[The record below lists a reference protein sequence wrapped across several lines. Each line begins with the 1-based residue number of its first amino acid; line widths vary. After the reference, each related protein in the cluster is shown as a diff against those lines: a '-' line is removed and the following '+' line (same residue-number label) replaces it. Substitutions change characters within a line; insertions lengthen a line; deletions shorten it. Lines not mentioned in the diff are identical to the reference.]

1 MGIILNIKKSA
12 VRRSLWSRAACTLGV
27 STLVLAG
34 VACSSGADTGAV
46 AGAEAGSSSGV
57 QSDRLAV
64 LASFYP
70 LEFVVDRVGG
80 NSVAVTNLTPPGAEP
95 HDLELGA
102 NDLVEVREAD
112 LVVYL
117 RGISAAVDDAVN
129 TAAGTRWFDVT
140 ALARLEDLGD
150 GHGSTGDSGHEGEAG
165 HSDLGVDIHFWLDPL
180 RLADVADGMAQRLAE
195 LDPSGADAFRANA
208 AALRAD
214 LVALDAE
221 FVSGLATCVR
231 RDLVTSH
238 AAFGYLATRYGMHQ
252 ESVSG
257 LSPDGEPTA
266 AALARVADFVRDE
279 GVTTIYTETLLSSAT
294 ARAVASETGARVA
307 VLDPLEGL
315 AEGAVGDYLTVMRAN
330 LEVLRAGQG
339 CT

>member
-1 MGIILNIKKSA
+1 MGIILNIGKTE
-12 VRRSLWSRAACTLGV
+12 VRRSLWSRAACALGV

-70 LEFVVDRVGG
+70 LEFVVERVGG
-80 NSVAVTNLTPPGAEP
+80 NSVEVTNLTPPGAEP

-140 ALARLEDLGD
+140 ALARLE
-150 GHGSTGDSGHEGEAG
+150 EE
-165 HSDLGVDIHFWLDPL
+165 DIHFWLDPL
-180 RLADVADGMAQRLAE
+180 RLADVADGVAQRLAE

-221 FVSGLATCVR
+221 FVSGLATCAR
-231 RDLVTSH
+231 RNLVTSH
-238 AAFGYLATRYGMHQ
+238 AAFGYLATRYGMNQ

-266 AALARVADFVRDE
+266 AALARVADFVRSE

>member
-1 MGIILNIKKSA
+1 MGIILNIGKA
-12 VRRSLWSRAACTLGV
+12 EVRRSLWSRAACTLGV

-70 LEFVVDRVGG
+70 LEFVVERVGG
-80 NSVAVTNLTPPGAEP
+80 NSVGVTNLTPPGAEP

-117 RGISAAVDDAVN
+117 RGISAAVDNAVN

-140 ALARLEDLGD
+140 ALARLE
-150 GHGSTGDSGHEGEAG
+150 A
-165 HSDLGVDIHFWLDPL
+165 DIHFWLDPL
-180 RLADVADGMAQRLAE
+180 RLADVADGVAQRLAE
-195 LDPSGADAFRANA
+195 LDPSGAEAFRANA

-214 LVALDAE
+214 LTALDAE
-221 FVSGLATCVR
+221 FVSGLATCAR

-238 AAFGYLATRYGMHQ
+238 AAFGYLATRYGMQ
-252 ESVSG
+252 QQSVSG

-266 AALARVADFVRDE
+266 AALARVADFVRDK

-294 ARAVASETGARVA
+294 ARALASETGARVA

-330 LEVLRAGQG
+330 LGVLRTGQG

>member
-1 MGIILNIKKSA
+1 MGIILNIKKSE

-27 STLVLAG
+27 STLVLTG

-46 AGAEAGSSSGV
+46 AGTEAGSSSGV

-70 LEFVVDRVGG
+70 LEFVVERVGG
-80 NSVAVTNLTPPGAEP
+80 NSVRVTNLTPPGAEP

-140 ALARLEDLGD
+140 ALARLEK
-150 GHGSTGDSGHEGEAG
+150 E
-165 HSDLGVDIHFWLDPL
+165 DIHFWLDPL

-221 FVSGLATCVR
+221 FVSGLATCAR

-238 AAFGYLATRYGMHQ
+238 AAFGYLATRYGMNQ

-330 LEVLRAGQG
+330 LEVLRTGQG

>member
-1 MGIILNIKKSA
+1 MGIILNIGKTE
-12 VRRSLWSRAACTLGV
+12 VRRSLWSRAACALGV

-70 LEFVVDRVGG
+70 LECVVERVGG
-80 NSVAVTNLTPPGAEP
+80 NSVEVTNLTPPGAEP

-140 ALARLEDLGD
+140 ALARLE
-150 GHGSTGDSGHEGEAG
+150 EE
-165 HSDLGVDIHFWLDPL
+165 DIHFWLDPL
-180 RLADVADGMAQRLAE
+180 RLADVADGVAQRLAE

-221 FVSGLATCVR
+221 FVSGLATCAR
-231 RDLVTSH
+231 RNLVTSH
-238 AAFGYLATRYGMHQ
+238 AAFGYLATRYGMNQ

-266 AALARVADFVRDE
+266 AALARVADFVRSE

>member
-1 MGIILNIKKSA
+1 MILNIGKTETC
-12 VRRSLWSRAACTLGV
+12 RSLLSRLACTLGV
-27 STLVLAG
+27 ITLVLAG
-34 VACSSGADTGAV
+34 VACSPGADTGAV
-46 AGAEAGSSSGV
+46 VGTEAGSSSGV
-57 QSDRLAV
+57 QPSRLAV

-70 LEFVVDRVGG
+70 LEFVVERVGG
-80 NSVAVTNLTPPGAEP
+80 NSVGVSNLTPPGAEP

-140 ALARLEDLGD
+140 ALARLEK
-150 GHGSTGDSGHEGEAG
+150 E
-165 HSDLGVDIHFWLDPL
+165 DIHFWLDPL
-180 RLADVADGMAQRLAE
+180 RLADVADSVAQRLAE
-195 LDPSGADAFRANA
+195 LDPSGAEAFRANA
-208 AALRAD
+208 DALRAD
-214 LVALDAE
+214 LIALDAE
-221 FVSGLATCVR
+221 FVSGLATCAR

-238 AAFGYLATRYGMHQ
+238 AAFGYLATRYGMNQ

-315 AEGAVGDYLTVMRAN
+315 AEDAVDDYLTVMRAN
-330 LEVLRAGQG
+330 LGVLRTGQG